1 MTQKNQHAKHHP
13 EAKTRDEKFSMETFY
28 NKVKQTKQ
36 QPSHLSDPAYLTTQ
50 EEHTTEGTGLLQRG
64 GKSSSAVDTAASES
78 ASEDERISRIREEVR
93 DKEQEP

>member
-1 MTQKNQHAKHHP
+1 
-13 EAKTRDEKFSMETFY
+13 METFY

-64 GKSSSAVDTAASES
+64 GKSSVDTAASES

-93 DKEQEP
+93 EQQQEPS